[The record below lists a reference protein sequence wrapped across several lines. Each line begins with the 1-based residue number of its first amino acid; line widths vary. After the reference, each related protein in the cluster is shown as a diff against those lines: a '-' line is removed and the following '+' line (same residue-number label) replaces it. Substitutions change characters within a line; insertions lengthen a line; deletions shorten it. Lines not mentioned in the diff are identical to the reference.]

1 METKLYQLLESK
13 SFNELNTTEQ
23 NYVLNLMPQ
32 EEYESSY
39 FLLKQTKATFSEGL
53 EIMEPNPETLK
64 DLKAVFNEKY
74 GAKSRNRS
82 FNLESI
88 LEIFLIHKKWSLVG
102 LGALI
107 TLCFVLFEFS
117 KESEITTT
125 AMDISKIKNF
135 SEMNKHLYLD
145 DIYMEPDSITPIN
158 ELNEME

>member
-23 NYVLNLMPQ
+23 NYVLDLMPQ

-39 FLLKQTKATFSEGL
+39 FLLKQTKAAFSEGL

>member
-13 SFNELNTTEQ
+13 SFNELNTTEKS
-23 NYVLNLMPQ
+23 YVLGLMSQ
-32 EEYESSY
+32 KEYESSH

-53 EIMEPNPETLK
+53 EVMEPNPEIFK
-64 DLKAVFNEKY
+64 DLKAVFNKKY

-107 TLCFVLFEFS
+107 TIGFVLFEFS

-135 SEMNKHLYLD
+135 SEMNKHLYQD

>member
-13 SFNELNTTEQ
+13 SFNELNTTEKS
-23 NYVLNLMPQ
+23 YVLGLMSQ
-32 EEYESSY
+32 KEYESSH

-53 EIMEPNPETLK
+53 EVMEPNPLIFK
-64 DLKAVFNEKY
+64 DLKAVFNKKY

-107 TLCFVLFEFS
+107 TIGFVLFEFS

>member
-13 SFNELNTTEQ
+13 SFNELNTTEKS
-23 NYVLNLMPQ
+23 YVLGLMSQ
-32 EEYESSY
+32 KEYESSH

-53 EIMEPNPETLK
+53 EVMEPNPEIFK
-64 DLKAVFNEKY
+64 DLKAVFNKKY

-107 TLCFVLFEFS
+107 TIGFVLFEFS

>member
-13 SFNELNTTEQ
+13 SFNELNTSEKS
-23 NYVLNLMPQ
+23 YVLGLMSQ
-32 EEYESSY
+32 KEYESSH

-53 EIMEPNPETLK
+53 EVMEPNPEIFK
-64 DLKAVFNEKY
+64 DLKAVFNKKY

-82 FNLESI
+82 FNLESV
-88 LEIFLIHKKWSLVG
+88 LEIFSVHNEWSLVG
-102 LGALI
+102 LGVLI
-107 TLCFVLFEFS
+107 TRCFVLFEFS

-145 DIYMEPDSITPIN
+145 DIYEEPDSITPIN